1 MIRSRRSYVAF
12 RPMRS
17 RNAARRPR
25 NTQRA
30 SLAATPRGRITVRSD
45 EANVATTTKAPTAK
59 TAIRTAITRGDYAVR
74 RIGDDRDDRHHNRAE
89 CTSGRAPARGDRH
102 LAHDREPRRTPPD
115 LARLVRLGRR
125 DV

>member
-45 EANVATTTKAPTAK
+45 EANVATTTNAPTAK

-74 RIGDDRDDRHHNRAE
+74 PIGGDRDDRHGDRGRGAR
-89 CTSGRAPARGDRH
+89 GRAPAGRDRH
-102 LAHDREPRRTPPD
+102 LAHDREPRRPPPD
-115 LARLVRLGRR
+115 LARLVRLGR
-125 DV
+125 